1 MTTFIRFYSTK
12 KGELNNF
19 LTKFYNTN
27 LDIQDALMWEKEFS
41 NPIEI
46 ADLIGVFVD
55 NNEKYV
61 INMWISLDNNIFINV
76 TSHNADEIIKYLYE
90 RFPY

>member
-12 KGELNNF
+12 KGELNSF

-27 LDIQDALMWEKEFS
+27 LDIQDSLMWEKEFS

-55 NNEKYV
+55 NNEKYL
-61 INMWISLDNNIFINV
+61 INMWVSLDNNTFINV
-76 TSHNADEIIKYLYE
+76 TSNNADEIIKYLYE